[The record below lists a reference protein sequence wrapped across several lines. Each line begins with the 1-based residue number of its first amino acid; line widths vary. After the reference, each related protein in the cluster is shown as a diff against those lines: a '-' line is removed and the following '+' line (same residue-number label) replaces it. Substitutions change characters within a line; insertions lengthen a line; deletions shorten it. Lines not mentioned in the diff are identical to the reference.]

1 MKSSN
6 FNLHTKII
14 NLLGR
19 RGPMTREELI
29 KATGSES
36 VTTRIYEL
44 NKAYPGL
51 RIAKDR
57 HGGRYY
63 IKIIRNIKIDPKKV
77 YPEYY
82 ARKAA

>member
-1 MKSSN
+1 MTK

-29 KATGSES
+29 EATGSES

-44 NKAYPGL
+44 NRASPGL
-51 RIAKDR
+51 RIEKDR

-63 IKIIRNIKIDPKKV
+63 LKLVRNIKIDPKKV

-82 ARKAA
+82 ARKAS